1 MFLFRQK
8 QKLEKEIFTLEAKR
22 DTVLTQIKLEEELKA
37 VKSALRDVKFA
48 HEEETAKIKH
58 ERKIADE
65 DIKHMIKMKEERLGI
80 EFEKRVVELEKTSAA
95 EIAKVKDTYR
105 DKMEMRLQEEV
116 KQTKE
121 MYSEI
126 LKRLPDISV
135 KMKGKI

>member
-65 DIKHMIKMKEERLGI
+65 ESIILYH
-80 EFEKRVVELEKTSAA
+80 
-95 EIAKVKDTYR
+95 R
-105 DKMEMRLQEEV
+105 DV
-116 KQTKE
+116 F
-121 MYSEI
+121 
-126 LKRLPDISV
+126 
-135 KMKGKI
+135 